1 MGGIMLPKPPTRI
14 LIVEDEVITA
24 TAIKQSLKK
33 LGYEVAGIAVS
44 AEEAVNKASATRP
57 NLVLM
62 DIRLKG
68 AVDGI
73 STAQRIQALLDIPV
87 VYLTAHSDPGTLKR
101 VLHSKAYGYITK
113 PFAEEHLRDA
123 IQQALQLHR
132 VKRRTVK
139 H

>member
-1 MGGIMLPKPPTRI
+1 MLPKPITRI
-14 LIVEDEVITA
+14 LIVEDEIITA
-24 TAIKQSLKK
+24 TAIKRSLTK
-33 LGYEVAGIAVS
+33 LGYEVTGIAVS
-44 AEEAVNKASATRP
+44 AEEAVNNATATRP

-73 STAQRIQALLDIPV
+73 FTAQRIQALLDIPV

-113 PFAEEHLRDA
+113 PFVEEHLHEA
-123 IQQALQLHR
+123 IQQALQLHKA
-132 VKRRTVK
+132 KRGTAK